1 MYCEYKQQKLEPTT
15 LARVKQMTLK
25 ESREQVQT
33 VWDINNA
40 QAHHIHRWIR
50 EVIAIDCQPF
60 SIVQDTELT
69 RLLNTLEPS
78 CSLWN

>member
-1 MYCEYKQQKLEPTT
+1 MYCVYKQQKLEPTT

-33 VWDINNA
+33 VWDINA

-50 EVIAIDCQPF
+50 EVITIDCQPF
-60 SIVQDTELT
+60 SIVQDMELT